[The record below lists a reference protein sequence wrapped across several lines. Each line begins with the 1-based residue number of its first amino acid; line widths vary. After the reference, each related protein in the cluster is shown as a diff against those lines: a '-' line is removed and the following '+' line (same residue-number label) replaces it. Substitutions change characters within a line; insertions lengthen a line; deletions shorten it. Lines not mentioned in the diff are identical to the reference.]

1 MPVGATFVEQAFLTE
16 GLRPMEQ
23 IVLLRLAYYADF
35 LEVCRPSINRLV
47 AETGAARSTVFE
59 ALKSLEEKGL
69 VVRLGRDTTTIYQLF
84 PESSTWT
91 IGGSTGETRPAP
103 GPEHNLHRYRGTTY
117 LSNTSYLRRDRPS
130 GSTAGKT
137 RKTSEEDMP
146 QEGQPQE
153 DRSPVRKGWKAAREA
168 IQAEKKAREKARRT
182 PQDKPVMHRTDRR
195 VEQAA
200 AEKQARKKCLAQH
213 PATQKDPAMHP
224 GQLDDDR
231 PTKTTRS
238 SKRNQIDDF
247 VSGNAVGKVED
258 EPKKPT
264 SRPVEQWKATDLYKH
279 LKGWADIKAPS
290 LREQVNRGWALGDF
304 RKWLDAGT
312 PAEVIKATI
321 DDFVKDPRNMGGSG
335 TLTIWQKY
343 RVYFI
348 NHQEAAL
355 RRYESSK
362 TSIQDEIQEAREANA
377 GAHSRLKALA
387 EAARAKQAGGT
398 K

>member
-1 MPVGATFVEQAFLTE
+1 MPPVGATFVEQAFLVK
-16 GLRPMEQ
+16 GLGQVEQ
-23 IVLLRLAYYADF
+23 LVLLRLAYYADF
-35 LEVCRPSINRLV
+35 MEVCRPSINRLV
-47 AETGAARSTVFE
+47 EETGAGRSTIFR
-59 ALKSLEEKGL
+59 ALESLEERGL
-69 VVRLGRDTTTIYQLF
+69 VERRKGAKTTVYKLFVRPQSGTD
-84 PESSTWT
+84 E
-91 IGGSTGETRPAP
+91 GSQRETRPAA

-146 QEGQPQE
+146 QGGQPQE

-168 IQAEKKAREKARRT
+168 IQAEKKAREKARRK

-200 AEKQARKKCLAQH
+200 AEKRAKQAAKQKI
-213 PATQKDPAMHP
+213 ATQKDPAMHP

-264 SRPVEQWKATDLYKH
+264 SRPVEQWKATDLYRH
-279 LKGWADIKAPS
+279 LKGWADIKAPN
-290 LREQVNRGWALGDF
+290 LREQINRGWALGDF
-304 RKWLDAGT
+304 AKWLDEGT

-321 DDFVKDPRNMGGSG
+321 DDFAKDPRNMGGSG

-355 RRYESSK
+355 RRYEASK
-362 TSIQDEIQEAREANA
+362 TTIEDEIQEAREANA
-377 GAHSRLKALA
+377 VARRRIQALLG
-387 EAARAKQAGGT
+387 EEGT